1 MAARTPHGVT
11 VRVYDVGFGDCF
23 LLSFHYPRSDRHVL
37 IDFGSAAPPTGKTV
51 KGSYLNAIA
60 ASIRDDCDGKL
71 HAVVATHRHQDHV
84 NGFARQRGRGPGEI
98 IRSLEPELVI
108 RPWTDERRPSAGTT
122 SAGRRGFARSLGE
135 MQRVAGQVGESA
147 DLLRGQRFTMVRE
160 QLRAVAQKN
169 TPDEDALENLR
180 SMASNRYVHLGS
192 NAGLGRILP
201 GVRTSVLGPPTTEQ
215 AGSRR
220 PPHAAGNDEPTTTSL
235 RFWQRMGATR
245 TSHSAAA
252 PPLFPGHPT
261 GRLPRSAGWFR
272 YYAMREQA
280 ASLVATAKMIDS
292 TLNDSS
298 VMLLFEVGDKLL
310 LFPGD
315 AQHDEWS
322 HALGKPGVRE
332 KLARV
337 NLYKVADHGSRSAT
351 PKALWESFRNAGS
364 TSQPRRLVTLL
375 STRDGVRGDPSR
387 KTEVPR
393 RSLLRALHEK
403 SDLVD
408 TRSFAPGELRRA
420 VTMKI

>member
-1 MAARTPHGVT
+1 MAARSPHGVT

-23 LLSFHYPRSDRHVL
+23 LLSFHYRRSDRHVL
-37 IDFGSAAPPTGKTV
+37 IDFGSAALPAGKTV
-51 KGSYLNAIA
+51 KGPYLNAIA
-60 ASIRDDCDGKL
+60 ASIHDDCGGRL
-71 HAVVATHRHQDHV
+71 HAVVATHRHRDHV
-84 NGFARQRGRGPGEI
+84 NGFAREHGRGPGEI
-98 IRSLEPELVI
+98 IRSLAPELVI
-108 RPWTDERRPSAGTT
+108 RPWTDEQRTPSGRAP
-122 SAGRRGFARSLGE
+122 AGRRGFARSLAE

-147 DLLRGQRFTMVRE
+147 GLLRGERFATVRE

-169 TPDEDALENLR
+169 TPDADALENLR
-180 SMASNRYVHLGS
+180 SMATNRYVHLGS

-201 GVRTSVLGPPTTEQ
+201 GVRTSVLGPATIEQ
-215 AGSRR
+215 TRSRR
-220 PPHAAGNDEPTTTSL
+220 PPHDSGDDDPSAAAL
-235 RFWQRMGATR
+235 RFWRRLGATR
-245 TSHSAAA
+245 ASHSAAA

-272 YYAMREQA
+272 YYAMQEQS
-280 ASLVATAKMIDS
+280 ASLVATARMIDS

-315 AQHDEWS
+315 AQHDEWT
-322 HALGKPGVRE
+322 HALGRPGVRE
-332 KLARV
+332 KLAHL

-351 PKALWESFRNAGS
+351 PKSLWESFRNAGS
-364 TSQPRRLVTLL
+364 ARQPRRLVTLL

-393 RSLLRALHEK
+393 RSLLRALNEK

-408 TRSFAPGELRRA
+408 TREFAPDELRRA
-420 VTMKI
+420 VTMKL